1 MILTLA
7 LILTAGLCAFG
18 MGYALNQGSTCA
30 VTAARQVID
39 ERQAHLLTGFGVAAA
54 AAGLVWLPL
63 AWFGGEQVHL
73 APERPVG
80 WGLILG
86 AGLLGIGAVL
96 NRACLLGSI
105 SRIGDGKVR
114 FLGLP
119 AGLAIGFAIADRLV
133 PAPAAT
139 LPNPLAH
146 PSEVGL
152 GVLAAFGLLLA
163 AGWIWMK
170 RRGDSG
176 DAVRWPGRVAMVVL
190 GVAGAILFAIAPG
203 WTVADAVRLGIA
215 PLHPTGLMAMVGTSP
230 MMQGALGLTMFAL
243 LCAGAVT
250 AGVRRQS
257 FRFRRPSVVAVS
269 RSIGGGTVM
278 ALGASLVPGG
288 NDTLLLAALPAAT
301 LSGLVAYLVMS
312 AVVFALLLL
321 RRTTPPRH
329 LRSLPAWP
337 GPARSRA
344 RREP

>member
-7 LILTAGLCAFG
+7 LVLVASLCAFG

-39 ERQAHLLTGFGVAAA
+39 ERQARMLTGFGLAVA

-63 AWFGGEQVHL
+63 AWFGGGLVHL
-73 APERPVG
+73 APERPIG

-86 AGLLGIGAVL
+86 AGLLGAGAVL

-119 AGLAIGFAIADRLV
+119 VGLAVGFAIADRLL
-133 PAPAAT
+133 PAPT
-139 LPNPLAH
+139 RTVPNPLAH
-146 PSEVGL
+146 PTGVGVA
-152 GVLAAFGLLLA
+152 VLVMFALLLV

-170 RRGDSG
+170 RSG
-176 DAVRWPGRVAMVVL
+176 DGGDRVRWPWRVSMVML
-190 GVAGAILFAIAPG
+190 GVTGAILFAIAPG
-203 WTVADAVRLGIA
+203 WTVADAVRRGVA
-215 PLHPTGLMAMVGTSP
+215 PLHPDGLMAAAADAGP
-230 MMQGALGLTMFAL
+230 MMQGALGLSMFGL
-243 LCAGAVT
+243 LCVGAIT
-250 AGVRRQS
+250 AGIRRRT
-257 FRFRRPSVVAVS
+257 FAFKRPGAIAVS

-288 NDTLLLAALPAAT
+288 NDTLLLADLPAGT
-301 LSGLVAYLVMS
+301 LSGLVAWLAMS

-321 RRTTPPRH
+321 RKTMTGLPPRS
-329 LRSLPAWP
+329 RPA
-337 GPARSRA
+337 S
-344 RREP
+344 